1 MPEMSFLAQGPTT
14 KRLKSL
20 ELEKM
25 VMKQL
30 LSSGWFLCV
39 TLLLAG
45 VGGGAGASG
54 SGAMQGAAASGNA
67 QARMPTAAMD
77 SLLNMRFY
85 EASGGFMIEGIEVAF
100 APADSDGWTLAIV
113 DKDGN
118 ELASQPLRLES
129 MPEFPAFAMLRPQGP
144 GMVKSPGEGDFVMQV
159 RQGDAVVTALPFAL
173 KQQRSGDEFNEKST
187 WLREGAW
194 SELGYLAVRDGE
206 PDSHVTF
213 NWWDSIRTMPSG
225 AARANVTVHL
235 MQGGKEVAASN
246 PAVILSSPN
255 WMFFSR
261 ELALTQGGEY
271 LTKAALEKMDGAF
284 TIEVRDGDKRIRSF
298 AMRIKD
304 GAMQAL
310 DHAKMT
316 YPVHHEI
323 LLPRTV
329 DTSSGS
335 NSSYHLLDVSW
346 VKKD

>member
-1 MPEMSFLAQGPTT
+1 M
-14 KRLKSL
+14 KRL
-20 ELEKM
+20 
-25 VMKQL
+25 
-30 LSSGWFLCV
+30 LSGGWFLGL

-45 VGGGAGASG
+45 LAGGWSVA
-54 SGAMQGAAASGNA
+54 A

-100 APADSDGWTLAIV
+100 APADSDGWTIAIV

-118 ELASQPLRLES
+118 ELSSQPLRLEP
-129 MPEFPAFAMLRPQGP
+129 MQEFPAFAMLRAQGP
-144 GMVKSPGEGDFVMQV
+144 GMIKSPGEGHFVMQV
-159 RQGDAVVTALPFAL
+159 RQGDEVVTALPFAL

-213 NWWDSIRTMPSG
+213 NWWDSTRSVSPG
-225 AARANVTVHL
+225 AARASVTVHL
-235 MQGGKEVAASN
+235 MQGGKEVAVSN

-261 ELALTQGGEY
+261 ELALTQGGQY
-271 LTKAALEKMDGAF
+271 LTKAGLEKMDGAF
-284 TIEVRDGDKRIRSF
+284 TIEVRDAGKGIRSF
-298 AMRIKD
+298 AVRIKD
-304 GAMQAL
+304 GAIQQL
-310 DHAKMT
+310 DRAKMT
-316 YPVHHEI
+316 YSAHQEI

-346 VKKD
+346 VKTE